1 MFSQKIVLDNLENNF
16 DLHLTFIY
24 LTVIKSRQNV
34 KENTKNKYLN
44 VLLLFSQK
52 KNFEASRRGKEA
64 FYNFFP
70 TSYDHWSQMSKKLSI
85 IDFFS
90 SEKYGKTT
98 ECEQLIII
106 IN

>member
-1 MFSQKIVLDNLENNF
+1 MTFNQWWYCFFLPYSKNCQLFSQKIVLDNLENNF

-52 KNFEASRRGKEA
+52 KNFEASRRGNEA

-70 TSYDHWSQMSKKLSI
+70 TSYDH
-85 IDFFS
+85 
-90 SEKYGKTT
+90 
-98 ECEQLIII
+98 
-106 IN
+106 